1 MNATKNSWI
10 FCYTKSWPLQARVPE
25 TQKSRDWC
33 IVNGTSNFRWILD
46 GGREELIWF
55 FLMIF
60 FMVTASP
67 TLLFPTSLFP
77 QNSYVQNKV
86 WPSWKPESADVPPG
100 KECGLCQKQQ
110 GCLGKRGAWRGNCKQ
125 SWAPPAQAE
134 LTTTFANHGRVTAT
148 DTFRVCSC
156 SPYRCQTC
164 LLQQSFEAC
173 TGNKFFIV
181 PFFCF
186 CTRVTFHPGSPG
198 YQYYE
203 LQGEHCQ
210 GAAMGWRKSRNRI
223 AS

>member
-1 MNATKNSWI
+1 MD
-10 FCYTKSWPLQARVPE
+10 
-25 TQKSRDWC
+25 SRWGEGGVDL
-33 IVNGTSNFRWILD
+33 VFPHDILH
-46 GGREELIWF
+46 GNCLPH
-55 FLMIF
+55 
-60 FMVTASP
+60 P
-67 TLLFPTSLFP
+67 TIPHLSLPT
-77 QNSYVQNKV
+77 NSYVQNKV

-100 KECGLCQKQQ
+100 KERGLCQKQQ

-125 SWAPPAQAE
+125 SWVPPAQAE
-134 LTTTFANHGRVTAT
+134 LTLLPLQTMARWLLQTPSGSAPAVPT
-148 DTFRVCSC
+148 DAR
-156 SPYRCQTC
+156 PR

-173 TGNKFFIV
+173 TGNKIFIL
-181 PFFCF
+181 PFLCF